1 MNSSVDRALRIV
13 ELLNQFGRPMALKDV
28 AKALNLNK
36 ATAYRL
42 LRSLC
47 NRGLVRNVRNN
58 GSYALGPA
66 CLTFA
71 EGFRKS
77 FTMRD
82 RVLPFLEK
90 LVRVTGETAIY
101 CERYGLDACV
111 TVERWDSPHD
121 TRTFSGTGIIRPLTL
136 GASAIA
142 ILSMLPKQEVLS
154 IINSTKSNQQ
164 DSGVLRNRK
173 LILEKTDE
181 VKARGY
187 SISMRERDLDTGG
200 IAAPVFDDRAV
211 LGSLAI
217 VGPVDRMKRSGIQKL
232 GKHVQKI
239 AAEFTHELRLGS
251 GEFYKAA
258 KRTAS

>member
-1 MNSSVDRALRIV
+1 MNNSVDRALRIV
-13 ELLNQFGRPMALKDV
+13 ELLNQLGRPTALKDV
-28 AKALNLNK
+28 AKAASLNK

-47 NRGLVRNVRNN
+47 DRGLVQNVGDS

-90 LVRVTGETAIY
+90 LVMVTAETGIY
-101 CERYGLDACV
+101 CERYGFDSCV

-121 TRTFSGTGIIRPLTL
+121 TRTFSGTGIIRPLTV
-136 GASAIA
+136 GASALA
-142 ILSMLPKQEVLS
+142 ILAMLPKTEILS
-154 IINSTKSNQQ
+154 VIDSTKSNGR
-164 DSGVLRNRK
+164 SSTPAGSR
-173 LILEKTDE
+173 LIVEKANE

-200 IAAPVFDDRAV
+200 IAAPVFDDRSVVA
-211 LGSLAI
+211 SLAI
-217 VGPVDRMKRSGIQKL
+217 IGPVDRMKRSGIQKL
-232 GKHVQKI
+232 GRQVQRI
-239 AAEFTHELRLGS
+239 AAEFTRELRVG
-251 GEFYKAA
+251 GAPQKVA

>member
-1 MNSSVDRALRIV
+1 MSNSVSRAIGIV
-13 ELLNQFGRPMALKDV
+13 ELLNQLGRPTPLKDV
-28 AKALNLNK
+28 AKAASLNK

-47 NRGLVRNVRNN
+47 ESGLVQNVGDS

-90 LVRVTGETAIY
+90 LVMVTGETGIY
-101 CERYGLDACV
+101 CERYGFDSCV

-121 TRTFSGTGIIRPLTL
+121 TRTFSGTGIIRPLTV
-136 GASAIA
+136 GASALA
-142 ILSMLPKQEVLS
+142 ILAMLPKSEILS
-154 IINSTKSNQQ
+154 VIDSTKSNGR
-164 DSGVLRNRK
+164 SSFVPGAKAIV
-173 LILEKTDE
+173 EKAND

-187 SISMRERDLDTGG
+187 LISMRERDLDTGG
-200 IAAPVFDDRAV
+200 IAAPVFDDRTV
-211 LGSLAI
+211 VGSMAI
-217 VGPVDRMKRSGIQKL
+217 IGPVDRMKRSGIQKL
-232 GKHVQKI
+232 GRQVQRI
-239 AAEFTHELRLGS
+239 AAEFTRELRIG
-251 GEFYKAA
+251 GGAVQKVA
-258 KRTAS
+258 KRTAG